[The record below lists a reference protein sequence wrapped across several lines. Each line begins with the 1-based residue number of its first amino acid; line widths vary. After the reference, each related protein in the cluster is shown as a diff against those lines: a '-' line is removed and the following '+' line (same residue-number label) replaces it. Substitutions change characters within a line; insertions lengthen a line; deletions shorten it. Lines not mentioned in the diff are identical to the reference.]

1 MSVYNTCFIPYSNDA
16 IDILLQLGSDGLL
29 SCSNELFE
37 NLIQTLNRLDQLD
50 ELPKETLILKLQN
63 LYLLLKFKLKLH
75 QGQDQTCDKPVT
87 YCENIVHICLKL
99 LKQVDQCN
107 DESLIALL
115 CNVLSLSLML
125 LDCKTFSLLVPN
137 IAKEYKGYL
146 QTIFDSF
153 VISDKSNKLAENL
166 NKTLVFLKIFESILD
181 AAIGLKE
188 TKSRNTSEDS
198 VQLHL
203 ALLKLFDDVPTHE
216 LILKLISSN
225 QEQIALN
232 TFIFTVPKLITY
244 YGDDKLLRKL
254 WKSLITP
261 YKIDKNEFEVLSH
274 AYFVISVLSDFY
286 LPCKIS
292 DTDIVLE
299 LAKESTFWELIKH
312 GQVHHDPMVRKQ
324 ALYLMKRG
332 IENLMHSDYVLTFAD
347 TSAVFWWDSKF
358 SHDLSKIWGVFFLI
372 IESLEEK
379 QTHLVRPV
387 LPLVQKLIETTSVN
401 SPYGTMLH
409 SFWAMC
415 VYHRILNH
423 DNISVV
429 KWGIVSL
436 SHLDADFLLAN
447 DVNTFLSTFL
457 NALNNSVLYVR
468 NEKDNSASELESALM
483 RILSSVIKS
492 SHDRSVFFFS
502 ELLRV
507 ICKISWGPVPL
518 FYVSS
523 ALASIEGTRVWGEE
537 ELHILVEFIK
547 DSLSTQH
554 IYIRGAVQCLLL
566 KALINLAD
574 TKCVTIFN
582 VANVLGAF
590 SSSESLKRGTYLWQ
604 TTVSWLSSFVSKEI
618 AENFVSVYSSH
629 AMKTEPGNSM
639 TISTT
644 VLARIMLLLWDAE
657 LIPITKQ
664 GDNKALEIYLF
675 KLVDCFQN
683 CDKRLYSSEDTQE
696 NAFKILVNILQES
709 DSFQNTSDDHTK
721 EMILSIIEA
730 SINGIMVFMMRKL
743 ESASHLR
750 DYDAI
755 HFYMSSLDTFSKH
768 LRLVS
773 IIVHHLENLQ
783 KKSLDIYL
791 GERVVHPI
799 RTYFSCSILAWIS
812 KIVRKN
818 SKVSSLDQVIAKQ
831 KILVENII
839 INKNIN
845 HVLARED
852 TDTILT
858 RDLHNL
864 WGHVTSEC
872 IQNSWSMF
880 ALYLDMY
887 HETGTRLAILAD
899 IEYILNEAL
908 VALEISG
915 AGALVSVM
923 EVMKYIMPHIV
934 TTDSLQLVSK
944 FMTLSWKLIFEMRK
958 TEMFWKT
965 IRAFVWMAFQKDS
978 MINETLKPCL
988 KQYANDIFSH
998 GDSVAGLPN
1007 VLVNQL
1013 NREVIKSGIHILE
1026 PFLEIIVE
1034 AVTFGPVHRR
1044 DQSNSHIDN
1053 EVRAVGIGLL
1063 LDMTCS
1069 LTCHQMVVQIVERLV
1084 EKDKSASAR
1093 RSRYFGDSYLHRLKH
1108 RVLQSVLI
1116 LEPSL
1121 TVDECTKLKT
1131 WLCDSLLGDS
1141 HQPSVRYQ
1149 QEWLLVRILHRHT
1162 KLRSTIWD
1170 VFSQAAEKRV
1180 GSLCSFIS
1188 VVYQLVRILS
1198 HDQESFLDRSLQ
1210 EILPWTMGQN
1220 FNIRL
1225 YAQVALQNLL
1235 KLCEVKGYN
1244 QLIEKYQAV
1253 QTSLNVSLQ
1262 QSNALK
1268 NVAKLTEDFYFSVF
1282 HPVQHF
1288 SLQTIFT
1295 DLPRLANITKEE
1307 WIPLSIFKSK
1317 AHLPSL
1323 MAVPLENKDQMLRG
1337 LDEEEDC
1344 IKTVHDNVQKKIIP
1358 WRSMVS
1364 QYNTSQFTPRANRT
1378 LSGGL
1383 VVVASLI
1390 DKLPNLGG
1398 LSRTCE
1404 VFGVDEYVIGSLKY
1418 IEDKQ
1423 FQSLSVTAEKW
1434 INILEVK
1441 PHLLPEYLKNMKRNG
1456 YKVVGAE
1463 QTANRCLTR
1472 KHGVPS
1478 ENNEKG
1484 GIPANLLPLLDICV
1498 EVPQHGMVR
1507 SLNVHVTGAIF
1518 IWEYFK
1524 QHTLSS
1530 CTRTHDSCVT

>member
-37 NLIQTLNRLDQLD
+37 NLIQTLHRLDQLD
-50 ELPKETLILKLQN
+50 ELPKETLILKLKN
-63 LYLLLKFKLKLH
+63 LYLFLKFKLKIH
-75 QGQDQTCDKPVT
+75 QDQTCDKPVT

-107 DESLIALL
+107 DESLISLL
-115 CNVLSLSLML
+115 CNVISLSLML

-137 IAKEYKGYL
+137 IAEEYKGYL
-146 QTIFDSF
+146 LTFFDSF

-166 NKTLVFLKIFESILD
+166 NKTLVFFKIFESILD

-188 TKSRNTSEDS
+188 RKSINTSEDS

-254 WKSLITP
+254 WKSLITS
-261 YKIDKNEFEVLSH
+261 YKIDKNEFEGLSR
-274 AYFVISVLSDFY
+274 AYFVISVLSDYY
-286 LPCKIS
+286 LPCETN
-292 DTDIVLE
+292 DTAIVLK
-299 LAKESTFWELIKH
+299 LVKESTFWELIKH
-312 GQVHHDPMVRKQ
+312 GQAHQDPMVRKQ

-372 IESLEEK
+372 IECLEEK
-379 QTHLVRPV
+379 QTHLVKPV

-409 SFWAMC
+409 PFWAMC

-436 SHLDADFLLAN
+436 SHLDADFFLAN

-483 RILSSVIKS
+483 KILSSVIKS
-492 SHDRSVFFFS
+492 SHDRSIFFFS

-523 ALASIEGTRVWGEE
+523 ALASIEGMQVWGEE

-574 TKCVTIFN
+574 TKCVTILN

-604 TTVSWLSSFVSKEI
+604 TTVSWLSSFVNKEI

-644 VLARIMLLLWDAE
+644 VLARIMLLLWDAK

-664 GDNKALEIYLF
+664 GDNKPLEIYLF

-696 NAFKILVNILQES
+696 NTFKILVNILQES

-721 EMILSIIEA
+721 EMVLTIIEA
-730 SINGIMVFMMRKL
+730 SLNGIMVFMMRKL

-750 DYDAI
+750 DYDSI

-773 IIVHHLENLQ
+773 IIFRHLENLQ
-783 KKSLDIYL
+783 KKLLEIYL
-791 GERVVHPI
+791 GEHVVHPI

-812 KIVRKN
+812 KIVKKN

-839 INKNIN
+839 INKNLN
-845 HVLARED
+845 YVLARED
-852 TDTILT
+852 KDTILT

-887 HETGTRLAILAD
+887 HETGTHLAILTA

-915 AGALVSVM
+915 AGVLVSVM
-923 EVMKYIMPHIV
+923 EVMKYMMPHIV
-934 TTDSLQLVSK
+934 TTDNLQLVLK
-944 FMTLSWKLIFEMRK
+944 FMTLSWKLTFEMRK

-965 IRAFVWMAFQKDS
+965 IHSFVWMAFQKDS

-1013 NREVIKSGIHILE
+1013 NREVTRSGIHILE

-1044 DQSNSHIDN
+1044 DQSNSHADN

-1069 LTCHQMVVQIVERLV
+1069 LTCHQMVVQIVEKLV
-1084 EKDKSASAR
+1084 EKDKTASAR

-1121 TVDECTKLKT
+1121 TV
-1131 WLCDSLLGDS
+1131 
-1141 HQPSVRYQ
+1141 
-1149 QEWLLVRILHRHT
+1149 
-1162 KLRSTIWD
+1162 
-1170 VFSQAAEKRV
+1170 AAEKRV

-1244 QLIEKYQAV
+1244 QLIEKYKVV

-1288 SLQTIFT
+1288 SLQK
-1295 DLPRLANITKEE
+1295 TK
-1307 WIPLSIFKSK
+1307 SSGRNARKD
-1317 AHLPSL
+1317 HMTPS
-1323 MAVPLENKDQMLRG
+1323 VRRSWHYFRQQKVVGG
-1337 LDEEEDC
+1337 LDEEEEEDC

-1358 WRSMVS
+1358 WRSVVS
-1364 QYNTSQFTPRANRT
+1364 QYNTSQSTSRANRT

-1463 QTANRCLTR
+1463 QTANSVSLVNMVFPV
-1472 KHGVPS
+1472 KSILLLG
-1478 ENNEKG
+1478 NEKG

-1530 CTRTHDSCVT
+1530 CTHTHHSCST